1 MVVENPAKNQVILN
15 CSLAPFTGKF
25 FSQIQIRHLFVNKKI
40 FPSTINI
47 RNLGR
52 NYFFQK
58 QS

>member
-15 CSLAPFTGKF
+15 CSLTPFTGKF
-25 FSQIQIRHLFVNKKI
+25 FPQIQIRHLFANTS
-40 FPSTINI
+40 PSTINI

>member
-1 MVVENPAKNQVILN
+1 MVVENPAKNQVILD
-15 CSLAPFTGKF
+15 CSLVPFTGQF
-25 FSQIQIRHLFVNKKI
+25 FPQIQIRHLFANKKI
-40 FPSTINI
+40 SPSTINI